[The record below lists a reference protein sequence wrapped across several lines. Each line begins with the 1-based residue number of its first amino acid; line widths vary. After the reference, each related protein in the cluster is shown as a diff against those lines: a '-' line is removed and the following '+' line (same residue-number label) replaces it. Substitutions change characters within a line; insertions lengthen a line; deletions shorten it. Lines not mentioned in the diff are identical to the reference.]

1 MYAVHTL
8 RLALE
13 PLLQVASVC
22 PFAVL
27 DPPPPTLCLFLPFFA
42 MAHVRTLWKR
52 ANKPGVG
59 SQSRLFLS
67 VPLSTTLLRH
77 TQRPGPAPVDRCGRR
92 QEWHWKAAAFA
103 CGPLQPLP
111 GVALEGR
118 CDV

>member
-1 MYAVHTL
+1 MDVSRQATKEQMHAVHTL

-42 MAHVRTLWKR
+42 MAHVRKLARTEQ
-52 ANKPGVG
+52 A
-59 SQSRLFLS
+59 
-67 VPLSTTLLRH
+67 VPPCLGN
-77 TQRPGPAPVDRCGRR
+77 TQRSGPAPVDRCGRR
-92 QEWHWKAAAFA
+92 QEWHWKAAACA

-111 GVALEGR
+111 GLALEGR

>member
-1 MYAVHTL
+1 MHTL

-42 MAHVRTLWKR
+42 MAHVRTLWKLKTR
-52 ANKPGVG
+52 EQK
-59 SQSRLFLS
+59 SRLFLR
-67 VPLSTTLLRH
+67 VPPPCFGH